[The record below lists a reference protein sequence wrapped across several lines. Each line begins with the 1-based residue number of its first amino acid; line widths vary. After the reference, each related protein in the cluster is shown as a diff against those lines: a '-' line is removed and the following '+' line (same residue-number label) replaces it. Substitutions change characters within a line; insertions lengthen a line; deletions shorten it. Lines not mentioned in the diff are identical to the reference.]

1 MNWYIYNFESG
12 GWNTQQATNIRSARK
27 KARDRWADSD
37 TLNPVEDSFRKVTWT
52 ELEEIYRMTSID

>member
-1 MNWYIYNFESG
+1 MNWDIYSFEGG

-27 KARDRWADSD
+27 KARDRWADSS

-52 ELEEIYRMTSID
+52 ELESIYRMTA

>member
-1 MNWYIYNFESG
+1 MNWYIYSFEGG

-27 KARDRWADSD
+27 KARDRWADSS

-52 ELEEIYRMTSID
+52 ELESIYRMTA

>member
-1 MNWYIYNFESG
+1 MNWYIYSFEGG

-27 KARDRWADSD
+27 RARDRWADSS

-52 ELEEIYRMTSID
+52 ELESIYRMTA